1 MEIALIENIQR
12 ESLNPIEEA
21 MAYHSLIQEYDLK
34 HEEVAE
40 NVFEVTYSNGTVV
53 RVDYNQKSYV
63 VK

>member
-1 MEIALIENIQR
+1 ME
-12 ESLNPIEEA
+12 
-21 MAYHSLIQEYDLK
+21 K